1 MQGDHG
7 QGSLKLS
14 IQFDF
19 SNSVSSLIILAIT
32 EESKETITTLGELEK
47 LVNPESLN
55 NKLGMTVLRTGD
67 LQYLQLSIGIKTG
80 NATYPCP
87 FCTWRMTGV
96 NRDAVDAVCSERN
109 IRKDIDTFYR
119 LGSQRSISHLCHG
132 QQDSEPA
139 FSGSPTDA
147 FVPPCLHINLGLVN
161 HLLEKME
168 VKHGEAFL
176 QKDLYD
182 KAKVN
187 KTKYQGGKF
196 EGNEINKIVKA
207 FNTISWPNNHPFAAY
222 NQIFFALE
230 TTNKFVF
237 TIKTHLTDQDLTNI
251 AISIRE
257 VLNQWE
263 LLKPILSLSY
273 TVKLHVFAVHCLD
286 FAEKFKCTPAAFG
299 EQDGEMLHRRFCQTL
314 ESYNTLGKNALLHA
328 VKTWNACTF

>member
-168 VKHGEAFL
+168 VKHGETFL

-182 KAKVN
+182 KAKVKKLN
-187 KTKYQGGKF
+187 IRVENLK
-196 EGNEINKIVKA
+196 VMR
-207 FNTISWPNNHPFAAY
+207 
-222 NQIFFALE
+222 L
-230 TTNKFVF
+230 
-237 TIKTHLTDQDLTNI
+237 IK
-251 AISIRE
+251 
-257 VLNQWE
+257 
-263 LLKPILSLSY
+263 
-273 TVKLHVFAVHCLD
+273 
-286 FAEKFKCTPAAFG
+286 
-299 EQDGEMLHRRFCQTL
+299 
-314 ESYNTLGKNALLHA
+314 
-328 VKTWNACTF
+328 